1 MGGMFVSF
9 LVSHFLQ
16 GTYCFQPGVLA
27 GFTGFALAVLIAWTS
42 PMLVTALWVSNKPK
56 RESEINVEAFLKI
69 WSLLTGL
76 WFIFPCAWF
85 ISDPFFR
92 RDGFGII
99 LAVTIAAAFPLSWHL
114 SLVAVLST
122 TLGETLGMTRSSTLA
137 VHKVVGY
144 GAACWAAVHAIGELV
159 YFSRHGWDF
168 FWRQLSLA
176 KAEDGENLLYI
187 LGIVA
192 FVVFAVH
199 MVLVQVRKS
208 VSNFKNLHRAGA
220 ALLLL
225 IATAHWWPFALFL
238 LPAAAGQGF
247 CFASQVAE
255 RAGFPQTQ
263 QRKSQALFAA
273 LFGSLVGLS
282 LVWILRQR
290 VTQDGASLLTPL
302 FSHLQQFWRSL
313 FQGLWFRS
321 RFCSESPSKALKLWP
336 SMHRSVWSLHEPPGA
351 LGLEVSRSLKKT
363 TSMMNQG
370 WWEIGYLK
378 HPRLRGP
385 LFFWWT
391 HQRGVENSLSSNNF
405 AQFWCG
411 AFFWGSEL

>member
-1 MGGMFVSF
+1 MRFLLHDLVPHFSVGGVGGVGGLTNMANPEDCSS
-9 LVSHFLQ
+9 LTGRT

-42 PMLVTALWVSNKPK
+42 PMLITALWVSNKPK
-56 RESEINVEAFLKI
+56 RESEINVETFLKI
-69 WSLLTGL
+69 WSLLTAL

-92 RDGFGII
+92 RDGFGIL
-99 LAVTIAAAFPLSWHL
+99 LAVTVAAAFPLSWHL

-122 TLGETLGMTRSSTLA
+122 TLSETLGMTRSSTLA

-144 GAACWAAVHAIGELV
+144 GAAGWAAVHAIGELV

-168 FWRQLSLA
+168 FWKQLSLA

-187 LGIVA
+187 LGILA
-192 FVVFAVH
+192 FVVFAFH
-199 MVLVQVRKS
+199 MVLVQVRKR

-225 IATAHWWPFALFL
+225 IAAAHWWPFALFL

-255 RAGFPQTQ
+255 RAGYPQTQ
-263 QRKSQALFAA
+263 QRKNQALFAA

-290 VTQDGASLLTPL
+290 VMQDGASLLTPFIFPPAAVLAEFISSTLVSLPIL
-302 FSHLQQFWRSL
+302 FRKPM
-313 FQGLWFRS
+313 
-321 RFCSESPSKALKLWP
+321 E
-336 SMHRSVWSLHEPPGA
+336 
-351 LGLEVSRSLKKT
+351 
-363 TSMMNQG
+363 
-370 WWEIGYLK
+370 
-378 HPRLRGP
+378 
-385 LFFWWT
+385 
-391 HQRGVENSLSSNNF
+391 
-405 AQFWCG
+405 
-411 AFFWGSEL
+411 GSEALAEHA